1 MQPAVPAARP
11 VRSFRDRA
19 RPWRIELAALA
30 RLAAPLVV
38 SQLAQM
44 AILTTDVVM
53 LGRLSTHALAAAA
66 LGNTIYY
73 FCWLLASGPA
83 QAVGPMIAQSVGAH
97 GANAVRLRPAVR
109 STVRMGLW
117 MAALTT
123 TPLAAILLFSA
134 PILKSLGQEATLAAD
149 AGIFTAGLTIGLPF
163 SIGFQVLRNYSA
175 ALERTN
181 EGLYVML
188 LSILWN
194 LVADYALIFG
204 HFGAP
209 RLGIVGAGLATSS
222 SSVFACLAL
231 LGFVLASPKLKP
243 FRILARP
250 HRTRPAIFA
259 ELFRLGAP
267 IGLTMTLEAMLF
279 NASTLVVGTFG
290 ASPLAAHQIALNVAS
305 FTFMAPLGVAMATT
319 IRVGQFAG
327 AGEYAAA
334 RRAGF
339 AAMVFGL
346 ALASLS
352 AGAMLFAGRAIA
364 GLYIAGRGPDDLAVL
379 SLAAQFLIVA
389 AAFQLADALQ
399 VVANLAL
406 RGMKDAR
413 APMVIAAASYWLV
426 GAPACIL
433 LGIGLHLQGLG
444 VWIGLALGLGVAA
457 VLMTARFAAMTRTAR
472 PASR

>member
-1 MQPAVPAARP
+1 MLHVLPAPRPAATW
-11 VRSFRDRA
+11 RDRA

-30 RLAAPLVV
+30 RLAAPLVL
-38 SQLAQM
+38 SQIAQM
-44 AILTTDVVM
+44 TIMTTDVVM

-66 LGNTIYY
+66 LGNTVYY
-73 FCWLLASGPA
+73 FCWLLATGPA

-97 GANAVRLRPAVR
+97 GAEAIRLRPAVR

-117 MAALTT
+117 MAAMTT
-123 TPLAAILLFSA
+123 VPLAAILLFTA
-134 PILKSLGQEATLAAD
+134 PILRTLGQEASLAVD

-163 SIGFQVLRNYSA
+163 TIGFQVLRNYSA

-181 EGLYVML
+181 EGLWVML
-188 LSILWN
+188 LSIVWN
-194 LVADYALIFG
+194 AVADYALIFG
-204 HFGAP
+204 HFGLP

-222 SSVFACLAL
+222 SAIFACLAL

-243 FRILARP
+243 FRILKRP
-250 HRTRPAIFA
+250 HRTKPAILS

-279 NASTLVVGTFG
+279 NCATLVVGTFG
-290 ASPLAAHQIALNVAS
+290 GNPLAAHQIALNVAS

-327 AGEYAAA
+327 AGDYEAA

-339 AAMVFGL
+339 TAMAFGL
-346 ALASLS
+346 FLASLS
-352 AGAMLFAGRAIA
+352 ASAMLFAGRAIA
-364 GLYIAGRGPDDLAVL
+364 GLDIAGRGPEDLAVL

-426 GAPACIL
+426 GAPACLALGIL
-433 LGIGLHLQGLG
+433 LHMQGLG
-444 VWIGLALGLGVAA
+444 VWIGLAIGLGVAA
-457 VLMTARFAAMTRTAR
+457 VLLTARFISLTREAKHGG
-472 PASR
+472 

>member
-1 MQPAVPAARP
+1 MLHVIPAPRP
-11 VRSFRDRA
+11 VATWRDRA

-30 RLAAPLVV
+30 RLAAPLVL
-38 SQLAQM
+38 SQIAQM
-44 AILTTDVVM
+44 TIMTTDVVM

-66 LGNTIYY
+66 LGNTVYY
-73 FCWLLASGPA
+73 FCWLLATGPA

-97 GANAVRLRPAVR
+97 GAEAMRLRPAVR

-117 MAALTT
+117 MAAMTT
-123 TPLAAILLFSA
+123 VPLAMLLLFSA
-134 PILKSLGQEATLAAD
+134 PILKSLGQEASLAAD

-163 SIGFQVLRNYSA
+163 TIGFQVLRNYSA

-188 LSILWN
+188 LSIVWN
-194 LVADYALIFG
+194 AVADYALIFG
-204 HFGAP
+204 HFGMP

-231 LGFVLASPKLKP
+231 LGFVLASPKLKV
-243 FRILARP
+243 FRILKRP
-250 HRTRPAIFA
+250 HRTKPAILS

-279 NASTLVVGTFG
+279 NCATLLVGTFG
-290 ASPLAAHQIALNVAS
+290 PNPLAAHQIALNVAS

-327 AGEYAAA
+327 AGDYAAA

-339 AAMVFGL
+339 TAMAFGL
-346 ALASLS
+346 FLASLS
-352 AGAMLFAGRAIA
+352 ASAMLFAGSAIA
-364 GLYIAGRGPDDLAVL
+364 GLYIAGRGTDDLIVL
-379 SLAAQFLIVA
+379 GLAAQFLIVA

-413 APMVIAAASYWLV
+413 APMIIAAASYWLV
-426 GAPACIL
+426 GAPACVF
-433 LGIGLHLQGLG
+433 LGIGLHMQGLG
-444 VWIGLALGLGVAA
+444 VWIGLAIGLGVAA
-457 VLMTARFAAMTRTAR
+457 VLLTARFMSLTRQ
-472 PASR
+472 PE

>member
-1 MQPAVPAARP
+1 MLHVIPAPRPAATW
-11 VRSFRDRA
+11 RDRA

-30 RLAAPLVV
+30 RLAAPLVL
-38 SQLAQM
+38 SQIAQM
-44 AILTTDVVM
+44 TIMTTDVVM

-66 LGNTIYY
+66 LGNTVYY
-73 FCWLLASGPA
+73 FCWLLATGPA

-97 GANAVRLRPAVR
+97 GAEAIRLRPAVR

-117 MAALTT
+117 MAAMTT
-123 TPLAAILLFSA
+123 VPLAMILLFSA
-134 PILKSLGQEATLAAD
+134 PILKALGQEASLAAD
-149 AGIFTAGLTIGLPF
+149 AGMFTAGLTIGLPF
-163 SIGFQVLRNYSA
+163 TIGFQVLRNYSA

-181 EGLYVML
+181 EGLWVML
-188 LSILWN
+188 LSIVWN
-194 LVADYALIFG
+194 AIADYALIFG
-204 HFGAP
+204 HFGMP
-209 RLGIVGAGLATSS
+209 KLGIVGAGLATSS

-231 LGFVLASPKLKP
+231 LGFVLASPKLKA
-243 FRILARP
+243 FRILKRP
-250 HRTRPAIFA
+250 HRTKPAILS

-279 NASTLVVGTFG
+279 NCATLLVGTFG
-290 ASPLAAHQIALNVAS
+290 PNPLAAHQIALNVAS

-327 AGEYAAA
+327 AGDFVAA

-339 AAMVFGL
+339 TAMAFGL
-346 ALASLS
+346 FLASLS

-364 GLYIAGRGPDDLAVL
+364 GLYIAGRGTDDLIVL
-379 SLAAQFLIVA
+379 GLAAQFLIVA

-413 APMVIAAASYWLV
+413 APMIIAAASYWLV
-426 GAPACIL
+426 GAPACVF
-433 LGIGLHLQGLG
+433 LGIGLHMQGLG
-444 VWIGLALGLGVAA
+444 VWIGLAIGLGVAA
-457 VLMTARFAAMTRTAR
+457 VLLTGRFMALTRQ
-472 PASR
+472 PE

>member
-1 MQPAVPAARP
+1 MLHVIPAPRPAATW
-11 VRSFRDRA
+11 RDRA

-30 RLAAPLVV
+30 RLAAPLVL
-38 SQLAQM
+38 SQIAQM
-44 AILTTDVVM
+44 TIMTTDVVM

-66 LGNTIYY
+66 LGNTVYY
-73 FCWLLASGPA
+73 FCWLLATGPA

-97 GANAVRLRPAVR
+97 GAEAIRLRPAVR

-117 MAALTT
+117 MAAMTT
-123 TPLAAILLFSA
+123 VPLAMLLLFSA
-134 PILKSLGQEATLAAD
+134 PILKALGQEASLAAD

-163 SIGFQVLRNYSA
+163 TIGFQVLRNYSA

-188 LSILWN
+188 LSIVWN
-194 LVADYALIFG
+194 AVADYALIFG
-204 HFGAP
+204 HFGMP

-222 SSVFACLAL
+222 SAIFACLAL
-231 LGFVLASPKLKP
+231 LGFVLASPKLKA
-243 FRILARP
+243 FRILKRP
-250 HRTRPAIFA
+250 HRTKPAILS

-279 NASTLVVGTFG
+279 NCATLLVGTFG
-290 ASPLAAHQIALNVAS
+290 PNPLAAHQIALNVAS

-327 AGEYAAA
+327 AGDYAAA

-339 AAMVFGL
+339 TAMAFGL
-346 ALASLS
+346 FLASLS
-352 AGAMLFAGRAIA
+352 ASAMLFAGSAIA
-364 GLYIAGRGPDDLAVL
+364 GLYIAGRGTDDLIVL
-379 SLAAQFLIVA
+379 GLAAQFLIVA

-413 APMVIAAASYWLV
+413 APMIIAAASYWLV
-426 GAPACIL
+426 GAPACVF
-433 LGIGLHLQGLG
+433 LGIGLHMQGLG
-444 VWIGLALGLGVAA
+444 VWIGLAIGLGVAA
-457 VLMTARFAAMTRTAR
+457 VLLTARFMSLTRQ
-472 PASR
+472 PE

>member
-1 MQPAVPAARP
+1 MLHVLPAPRPAATW
-11 VRSFRDRA
+11 RDRA
-19 RPWRIELAALA
+19 HPWRIELAALA
-30 RLAAPLVV
+30 RLAAPLVL
-38 SQLAQM
+38 SQIAQM
-44 AILTTDVVM
+44 AIMTTDVVM

-66 LGNTIYY
+66 LGNTVYY
-73 FCWLLASGPA
+73 FCWLLATGPA

-97 GANAVRLRPAVR
+97 GAEAIRLRPAVR

-117 MAALTT
+117 MAAMTT
-123 TPLAAILLFSA
+123 VPLAMILLFSA
-134 PILKSLGQEATLAAD
+134 PILKALGQEASLAAD
-149 AGIFTAGLTIGLPF
+149 AGMFTAGLTIGLPF
-163 SIGFQVLRNYSA
+163 TIGFQVLRNYSA

-181 EGLYVML
+181 EGLWVML
-188 LSILWN
+188 LSIVWN
-194 LVADYALIFG
+194 AVADYALIFG
-204 HFGAP
+204 HFGLP

-222 SSVFACLAL
+222 SAIFACLAL

-243 FRILARP
+243 FRILKRP
-250 HRTRPAIFA
+250 HRTKPAILS

-279 NASTLVVGTFG
+279 NCATLVVGTFG
-290 ASPLAAHQIALNVAS
+290 GNPLAAHQIALNVAS

-327 AGEYAAA
+327 AGDYEAA

-339 AAMVFGL
+339 TAMAFGL
-346 ALASLS
+346 FLASLS
-352 AGAMLFAGRAIA
+352 ASAMLFAGRAIA
-364 GLYIAGRGPDDLAVL
+364 GLYIAGRGPEDLAVL

-426 GAPACIL
+426 GAPACLALGIL
-433 LGIGLHLQGLG
+433 LHMQGLG
-444 VWIGLALGLGVAA
+444 VWIGLAIGLGVAA
-457 VLMTARFAAMTRTAR
+457 VLLTARFISLTREAKHGG
-472 PASR
+472 

>member
-1 MQPAVPAARP
+1 MLHVRPAPRPAATW
-11 VRSFRDRA
+11 RDRA

-30 RLAAPLVV
+30 RLAAPLVL
-38 SQLAQM
+38 SQIAQM
-44 AILTTDVVM
+44 TIMTTDVVM

-66 LGNTIYY
+66 LGNTVYY
-73 FCWLLASGPA
+73 FCWLLATGPA

-97 GANAVRLRPAVR
+97 GAEAIRLRPAVR

-117 MAALTT
+117 MAAMTT
-123 TPLAAILLFSA
+123 VPLAAILLFTA
-134 PILKSLGQEATLAAD
+134 PILRTLGQEASLAVD

-163 SIGFQVLRNYSA
+163 TIGFQVLRNYSA

-181 EGLYVML
+181 EGLWVML
-188 LSILWN
+188 LSIVWN
-194 LVADYALIFG
+194 AVADYALIFG
-204 HFGAP
+204 HFGLP

-222 SSVFACLAL
+222 SAIFACLAL

-243 FRILARP
+243 FRILKRP
-250 HRTRPAIFA
+250 HRTKPAILS

-279 NASTLVVGTFG
+279 NCATLVVGTFG
-290 ASPLAAHQIALNVAS
+290 GNPLAAHQIALNVAS

-327 AGEYAAA
+327 AGDYEAA

-339 AAMVFGL
+339 TAMAFGL
-346 ALASLS
+346 FLASLS
-352 AGAMLFAGRAIA
+352 ASAMLFAGRAIA
-364 GLYIAGRGPDDLAVL
+364 GLYIAGRGPEDLAVL

-426 GAPACIL
+426 GAPACLALGIL
-433 LGIGLHLQGLG
+433 LHMQGLG
-444 VWIGLALGLGVAA
+444 VWIGLAIGLGVAA
-457 VLMTARFAAMTRTAR
+457 VLLTARFISLTREAKHGG
-472 PASR
+472 

>member
-1 MQPAVPAARP
+1 MLHVIPAPRP
-11 VRSFRDRA
+11 VATWRDRA

-30 RLAAPLVV
+30 RLAAPLVL
-38 SQLAQM
+38 SQIAQM
-44 AILTTDVVM
+44 TIMTTDVVM

-66 LGNTIYY
+66 LGNTVYY
-73 FCWLLASGPA
+73 FCWLLATGPA

-97 GANAVRLRPAVR
+97 GAEAIRLRPAVR

-117 MAALTT
+117 MAAMTT
-123 TPLAAILLFSA
+123 VPLAMLLLFSA
-134 PILKSLGQEATLAAD
+134 PILKALGQEPSLAAD
-149 AGIFTAGLTIGLPF
+149 AGLFTAGLTVGLPF
-163 SIGFQVLRNYSA
+163 TIGFQVLRNYSA

-188 LSILWN
+188 LSIVWN
-194 LVADYALIFG
+194 AVADYALIFG
-204 HFGAP
+204 HFGMP

-231 LGFVLASPKLKP
+231 LGFVLASPKLKA
-243 FRILARP
+243 FRILKRP
-250 HRTRPAIFA
+250 HRTKPAILS

-279 NASTLVVGTFG
+279 NCATLLVGTFG
-290 ASPLAAHQIALNVAS
+290 PNPLAAHQIALNVAS

-327 AGEYAAA
+327 AGDYAAA

-339 AAMVFGL
+339 TAMAFGL
-346 ALASLS
+346 FLASLS
-352 AGAMLFAGRAIA
+352 ASAMLFAGSAIA

-379 SLAAQFLIVA
+379 GLAAQFLIVA

-413 APMVIAAASYWLV
+413 APMIIAAASYWLG
-426 GAPACIL
+426 GAPACVF
-433 LGIGLHLQGLG
+433 LGIGLHMQGLG
-444 VWIGLALGLGVAA
+444 VWIGLAIGLGVAA
-457 VLMTARFAAMTRTAR
+457 VLLTARFMSLTRQ
-472 PASR
+472 PE

>member
-1 MQPAVPAARP
+1 MLHALPAPRPAA
-11 VRSFRDRA
+11 SWRDRA
-19 RPWRIELAALA
+19 RPWRVELAALA
-30 RLAAPLVV
+30 RLAAPLVL

-44 AILTTDVVM
+44 AIMTTDVVM

-66 LGNTIYY
+66 LGNTVYY
-73 FCWLLASGPA
+73 FCWLLATGPA

-97 GANAVRLRPAVR
+97 GAEAIRLRPAVR

-117 MAALTT
+117 MAAMTT
-123 TPLAAILLFSA
+123 VPLALILLFSA
-134 PILKSLGQEATLAAD
+134 PILTALGQEASLAAD
-149 AGIFTAGLTIGLPF
+149 AGMFTAGLTIGLPF
-163 SIGFQVLRNYSA
+163 TIGFQVLRNYSA

-181 EGLYVML
+181 EGLWVML
-188 LSILWN
+188 LSIVWN
-194 LVADYALIFG
+194 AVADYALIFG
-204 HFGAP
+204 HFGMP
-209 RLGIVGAGLATSS
+209 NLGIIGAGLATSS
-222 SSVFACLAL
+222 SAIFACLAL

-243 FRILARP
+243 FRILKRP
-250 HRTRPAIFA
+250 HRTKPAILS

-279 NASTLVVGTFG
+279 NCATLLVGTFG
-290 ASPLAAHQIALNVAS
+290 PNPLAAHQIALNVAS

-327 AGEYAAA
+327 AGDFTAA

-339 AAMVFGL
+339 TAMAFGL
-346 ALASLS
+346 FLASLS

-364 GLYIAGRGPDDLAVL
+364 GLYIAGRGTDDLIVL
-379 SLAAQFLIVA
+379 GLAAQFLIVA

-413 APMVIAAASYWLV
+413 APMIIAAASYWLV
-426 GAPACIL
+426 GAPACVL
-433 LGIGLHLQGLG
+433 LGIGLHMQGLG
-444 VWIGLALGLGVAA
+444 VWIGLAIGLGVAA
-457 VLMTARFAAMTRTAR
+457 VLLTARFMALTRQ
-472 PASR
+472 PK